1 MEISIIESLNK
12 SRYNFVKWTTIGW
25 GLFFGTFILKDF
37 INSHI
42 VRLFVV
48 VLGLS
53 GWIIWTIHLVR
64 YRKLNKIINSDSHLK
79 EALSDELV
87 KHNAKKSMIV
97 GYWTV
102 ILTICIFFVIS
113 LFFKIPAL
121 IVCEVTL
128 YVGILS
134 SLIASL
140 IYNKD

>member
-1 MEISIIESLNK
+1 METTIIESLNK

-25 GLFFGTFILKDF
+25 GLFFGIFILKDF

-42 VRLFVV
+42 VRIFVV
-48 VLGLS
+48 IIGLS
-53 GWIIWTIHLVR
+53 GWIIWVISLVR

-87 KHNAKKSMIV
+87 NHNAKKSMIV

-102 ILTICIFFVIS
+102 LLIICLFFVIS
-113 LFFKIPAL
+113 LFFKISAL
-121 IVCEVTL
+121 IVCEITL
-128 YVGILS
+128 YFGILS

-140 IYNKD
+140 IYNKE